1 MFSKY
6 WTCNVNMFLFLIGL
20 CCSFFCCL
28 RKLQPEQFSTLTRTR
43 LEKNVQFFL
52 ILKFVETFSVKSARS
67 LAELLEWKGYKKGKP
82 DWNRVMV

>member
-1 MFSKY
+1 
-6 WTCNVNMFLFLIGL
+6 MFLFLIGL
-20 CCSFFCCL
+20 CCSCFCCF
-28 RKLQPEQFSTLTRTR
+28 RKLQPEEFSTLTRTR

-52 ILKFVETFSVKSARS
+52 ILKFVETFSVKSARN